1 MADQTPPHKKSH
13 IEHEVVP
20 VLDFGSQTAQLI
32 CRRVRD
38 AGVFSVLVA
47 PSITAEEL
55 KAMNPKGIILS
66 GGPSS
71 VTDDNAP
78 TMDPAILEL
87 GIPFSD
93 PIADGPTIQKADIR
107 ALAAGMTT
115 KRALEFIKK
124 VTDYKPVPI
133 GLLVYYNLVW
143 QYGIEKFFADFKAAG
158 GSSVLIADLSIDDEH
173 EIAPQAK
180 SAGLETVFEDHIP
193 RPHRHCERH
202 HQNRHTQNSHL

>member
-1 MADQTPPHKKSH
+1 MADQTQPHIQSH

-47 PSITAEEL
+47 PSITADEL

-71 VTDDNAP
+71 VTDDGAP

-87 GIPFSD
+87 GIPVLGICYGMQLTCHLLGASLHKAPHREYGRAQLTIKSKGHND
-93 PIADGPTIQKADIR
+93 PIFNAIPTLTQVWMSHGDQISDLNKAH
-107 ALAAGMTT
+107 M
-115 KRALEFIKK
+115 
-124 VTDYKPVPI
+124 
-133 GLLVYYNLVW
+133 
-143 QYGIEKFFADFKAAG
+143 
-158 GSSVLIADLSIDDEH
+158 
-173 EIAPQAK
+173 
-180 SAGLETVFEDHIP
+180 
-193 RPHRHCERH
+193 
-202 HQNRHTQNSHL
+202 